1 MTRLS
6 MVRTPG
12 LNGLHGMKRHNTLA
26 TLAIVMVALVQLTL
40 APRATAQEVQRIAA
54 IVNDEVVSVMDLVG
68 RINLVIFSSGLQD
81 SAETRK
87 RIGPQVLRTLID
99 ERLRLQ
105 EARRQNVSVTE
116 AELRDRIRLIE
127 QQNNIPEN
135 QISEFL
141 KAQRIAPES
150 MFTQIRSEISWIKLV
165 RRRLQSTVTIS
176 DDEIDEWFDQRKASE
191 GRTEYRLSEIFIIVE
206 NTREDTEM
214 HDNATR
220 IVDQLRGG
228 ADFEN
233 MARQLSN
240 GVTAAAGGDAGW
252 VLQEQLQ
259 EEVSVA
265 VMALEPG
272 QFSDPISTSGGYLIV
287 LLRDRRERLATN
299 PNEVKVALK
308 QILLPISS
316 DAGADEIKSQTEFA
330 QEISGT
336 LAGCDDMARTA
347 AELDPSTSG
356 DVGTVRIGDLP
367 AALRSAVIGLEIGK
381 ISQPTRTEAGIHLL
395 MVCERIEPP
404 GSRMPSREEVHARLM
419 ENKLESLSRR
429 YLRNLRREAFVDI
442 RI

>member
-1 MTRLS
+1 
-6 MVRTPG
+6 
-12 LNGLHGMKRHNTLA
+12 MKRHYTLA
-26 TLAIVMVALVQLTL
+26 TLAFVMVALVQPAL

-68 RINLVIFSSGLQD
+68 RINLVIFSTGLQD

-105 EARRQNVSVTE
+105 EAKRRNISVTE
-116 AELRDRIRLIE
+116 AELRERIRLIE

-135 QISEFL
+135 QITNFL

-176 DDEIDEWFDQRKASE
+176 DDEVDEWFARRQASE
-191 GRTEYRLSEIFIIVE
+191 GRIEYRLSEIFTIVE
-206 NTREDTEM
+206 NTREDAEIR
-214 HDNATR
+214 DSATR
-220 IVDQLRGG
+220 IVGQLRGG
-228 ADFEN
+228 ADFAS
-233 MARQLSN
+233 MARQLSS

-259 EEVSVA
+259 EEVSAA
-265 VMALEPG
+265 VVALEPG
-272 QFSDPISTSGGYLIV
+272 EISDPISTSGGYLIV
-287 LLRDRRERLATN
+287 LLRDRRERLAPN

-308 QILLPISS
+308 QILLPVSG
-316 DAGADEIKSQTEFA
+316 DAGSDEIESQIKLA
-330 QEISGT
+330 QEIGGT
-336 LAGCDDMARTA
+336 VAGCDDMTRTA

-367 AALRSAVIGLEIGK
+367 ATLRSAVIGLEVGK
-381 ISQPTRTEAGIHLL
+381 ISQPTRTDAGIHLL

-404 GSRMPSREEVHARLM
+404 GSRMPHREEVRAKLM

>member
-1 MTRLS
+1 
-6 MVRTPG
+6 
-12 LNGLHGMKRHNTLA
+12 MKRHYTLA
-26 TLAIVMVALVQLTL
+26 TLALVMVALVQLIL

-68 RINLVIFSSGLQD
+68 RINLVIFSTGLQD

-105 EARRQNVSVTE
+105 EAKRRNISVTE
-116 AELRDRIRLIE
+116 AELRERIRSIE

-135 QISEFL
+135 QIAEFL
-141 KAQRIAPES
+141 KAQRIAPET
-150 MFTQIRSEISWIKLV
+150 MFAQIRSELSWIKLV

-176 DDEIDEWFDQRKASE
+176 DDEVDEWFAQRQASE
-191 GRTEYRLSEIFIIVE
+191 GRTEYRLSEIFTIVE
-206 NTREDTEM
+206 NTREDAEIR
-214 HDNATR
+214 DSATR

-228 ADFEN
+228 ADFAS

-259 EEVSVA
+259 EEVSAA
-265 VMALEPG
+265 VVALEPG
-272 QFSDPISTSGGYLIV
+272 EISDPISTSGGYLIV
-287 LLRDRRERLATN
+287 LLRDRRERLAAD

-308 QILLPISS
+308 QILLPVAG
-316 DAGADEIKSQTEFA
+316 DAGADQIESQTELA

-336 LAGCDDMARTA
+336 VAGCDDMARTA

-356 DVGTVRIGDLP
+356 DVGIIRIGDLP
-367 AALRSAVIGLEIGK
+367 ATLRSAVIGLEVGK
-381 ISQPTRTEAGIHLL
+381 ISQPTRTDAGIHLL
-395 MVCERIEPP
+395 MVCERIQPP
-404 GSRMPSREEVHARLM
+404 GSRMPHREEVRAKLM

-429 YLRNLRREAFVDI
+429 YLRNLRRDAFVDI

>member
-1 MTRLS
+1 
-6 MVRTPG
+6 
-12 LNGLHGMKRHNTLA
+12 MKRHYTLA
-26 TLAIVMVALVQLTL
+26 TLAFVMVALVQLTL
-40 APRATAQEVQRIAA
+40 APHATAQEVQRIAA

-68 RINLVIFSSGLQD
+68 RINLVIFSTGLQN

-105 EARRQNVSVTE
+105 EAKRRNISVTE
-116 AELRDRIRLIE
+116 AELRERIRLIE

-135 QISEFL
+135 QITKFL
-141 KAQRIAPES
+141 EAQHIAPKS

-176 DDEIDEWFDQRKASE
+176 DDEVDEWFAQRQASE
-191 GRTEYRLSEIFIIVE
+191 GRTEYRLSEIFTIVE
-206 NTREDTEM
+206 NTREDAEIR
-214 HDNATR
+214 DSATR

-228 ADFEN
+228 ADFAS

-259 EEVSVA
+259 EEVSAA
-265 VMALEPG
+265 VVALEPG
-272 QFSDPISTSGGYLIV
+272 QISDPISTSGGYLIV

-308 QILLPISS
+308 QILLPVSG
-316 DAGADEIKSQTEFA
+316 DAGADEIESQTELA
-330 QEISGT
+330 REISGT
-336 LAGCDDMARTA
+336 VAGCDDMARTA

-356 DVGTVRIGDLP
+356 DVGTVRIGELP
-367 AALRSAVIGLEIGK
+367 VTLRSAVLGLEIGK
-381 ISQPTRTEAGIHLL
+381 ISQPVRTESDIHLL

-404 GSRMPSREEVHARLM
+404 GSRMPHRGGHETT
-419 ENKLESLSRR
+419 
-429 YLRNLRREAFVDI
+429 
-442 RI
+442 